1 MNEYKYKCIPCE
13 FKTNSIAIWEI
24 HEKTK
29 KHQLNGNHPK
39 GYDNRKVRRDKK
51 TEEEIK
57 CKYCDYKHQNIGNL
71 KSHELRNHSTKEEK
85 EKEFKYYCKECDY
98 GTFAKT
104 QYENHIKTEKHIKNK
119 ENS

>member
-1 MNEYKYKCIPCE
+1 MNEYKYICIPCD
-13 FKTNSIAIWEI
+13 FKTNSLAIWEV

-29 KHQLNGNHPK
+29 KHELGGKHGK
-39 GYDNRKVRRDKK
+39 GSENRKVRRDKK
-51 TEEEIK
+51 VEDEIK
-57 CKYCDYKHQNIGNL
+57 CKYCEYKNQNIGNL
-71 KSHELRNHSTKEEK
+71 KSHELRNHCTIDEK

-119 ENS
+119 ENI